1 MQKRILMMLGLLLV
15 IIMSLTPVM
24 AQEETETTPAITEIT
39 WTCPSGFEGQT
50 LVLYNWLY
58 FVSDTA
64 IAEFETRC
72 GVTVRLETFG
82 SNEELI
88 GSIRQGNPGYDIA
101 VPADYG
107 IAIMAREG
115 LIQQIDLSRIPNY
128 ANIDDL
134 YKGLSFDPNEEY
146 SVPYLWG
153 TFGALYNLDV
163 AGEEITTWEQIWN
176 FSGRIGWTDDQRS
189 ILGVALSE
197 LGYNPNSTDEAEV
210 YEARDLLLG
219 YATNTNLIHISEDP
233 TPLFVRGDLDMIL
246 TYSGDAFQRILE
258 CECDNLKYV
267 IPIEGSVLDV
277 ESMVLLKD
285 APNPDLAYLF
295 MDFMHDPYVA
305 ALNTNETAYGS
316 VNRVAIEAGLIDPEI
331 SETIIPSPEIL
342 ELMWV
347 IEDIEDGEFIYA
359 DAWDEFLI
367 TISQ

>member
-1 MQKRILMMLGLLLV
+1 MQKRILMMLGMLLV
-15 IIMSLTPVM
+15 VMMMGIMPVV
-24 AQEETETTPAITEIT
+24 AQEETEVAPITEIT
-39 WTCPSGFEGQT
+39 WTCPSGYEGQT

-58 FVSDTA
+58 FISDTA

-72 GVTVRLETFG
+72 GVTIRLETYG

-101 VPADYG
+101 FPADYG
-107 IAIMAREG
+107 IAIMIREE
-115 LIQQIDLSRIPNY
+115 LIQPIDMTRIPNY

-134 YKGLSFDPNEEY
+134 YKGLSFDPTEEY

-153 TFGALYNLDV
+153 TFGALYNTDV
-163 AGEEITTWEQIWN
+163 YGEDITTWEQIWN

-189 ILGVALSE
+189 ILGIMLAE
-197 LGYNPNSTDEAEV
+197 LGYNPNSTDEGEL
-210 YEARDLLLG
+210 YEALDLLLG
-219 YATNTNLIHISEDP
+219 YGTNSNLVHISDDP
-233 TPLFVRGDLDMIL
+233 TPLFVRGDLDMVL

-258 CECDNLKYV
+258 CECDNFRYV
-267 IPIEGSVLDV
+267 IPNEGSVLDV

-295 MDFMHDPYVA
+295 MDFVHDPFVA

-316 VNRVAIEAGLIDPEI
+316 VNVVALEAGLIDAEI
-331 SETIIPSPEIL
+331 NDTIIPSAEIL
-342 ELMWV
+342 ENMWV
-347 IEDIEDGEFIYA
+347 IEDIGDAEFIFA
-359 DAWDEFLI
+359 DVWDEFLI

>member
-15 IIMSLTPVM
+15 IIMSLTPVF
-24 AQEETETTPAITEIT
+24 AQDEPQTPAITEIT

-58 FVSDTA
+58 FISDTA
-64 IAEFETRC
+64 IQEFESRC
-72 GVTVRLETFG
+72 GVTVRLETYG

-88 GSIRQGNPGYDIA
+88 ASMRQGNPGYDIA

-115 LIQQIDLSRIPNY
+115 LIQKIDVSRIPNY

-153 TFGALYNLDV
+153 TFGALYNVDV
-163 AGEEITTWEQIWN
+163 IGEEITTWEQIWN
-176 FSGRIGWTDDQRS
+176 FPGRIGWTDDQRS
-189 ILGVALSE
+189 ILGVALRE
-197 LGYNPNSTDEAEV
+197 LGYNPNSTDEGEV
-210 YEARDLLLG
+210 YEALDLLLG
-219 YATNTNLIHISEDP
+219 YATNSNLVHISEDP
-233 TPLFVRGDLDMIL
+233 TPLFVRGDLDLIL

-258 CECDNLKYV
+258 CECDNFKYV
-267 IPIEGSVLDV
+267 IPVEGSVLDV

-285 APNPDLAYLF
+285 APNPELAYLF
-295 MDFMHDPYVA
+295 MDFIHDPFVA

-316 VNRVAIEAGLIDPEI
+316 VNRVAVEAGLIDPEI
-331 SETIIPSPEIL
+331 SQVIIPSDDVL

-347 IEDIEDGEFIYA
+347 IEDIQDAEFIYA
-359 DAWDEFLI
+359 DAWDEFRI
-367 TISQ
+367 TISR